1 MILPLLLGAGIVPGQ
16 QAERAGEDLRPYSRE
31 LAPRTAPDKWVTFSQ
46 FPDKALGGRAFG
58 RIRFRLDVDTTGKVA
73 ACHILATSGFWI
85 LDEETCSI
93 LRHRAS
99 FIPALDADGKP
110 VASTYMSAFTWAR
123 GDKLREQWEALM
135 KAVGE
140 PGFVRVTVKKLPA
153 GYQTR
158 PLVRIRFD
166 QAGKPAE
173 CRLEISSGSEAIDRA
188 ACAQV
193 MTGAEPAQ
201 STPLVGKLDT
211 RMFFVWF
218 TEEPVR

>member
-1 MILPLLLGAGIVPGQ
+1 MILASLLAIGGVPVG
-16 QAERAGEDLRPYSRE
+16 QAEAPAPDLRPFSRQ
-31 LAPRTAPDKWVTFSQ
+31 LAPRTAPGKWVTFSQ
-46 FPDKALGGRAFG
+46 FPDRALDGRAFG
-58 RIRFRLDVDTTGKVA
+58 RIRFRLDVDASGAVT

-110 VASTYMSAFTWAR
+110 VAATYTSAFTWAR
-123 GDKLREQWEALM
+123 GDKGKTEWEALIR
-135 KAVGE
+135 AVGE
-140 PGFVRVTVKKLPA
+140 PGFVAVTVKDLPA
-153 GYQTR
+153 SYRQR

-166 QAGKPAE
+166 QAGKPVE
-173 CRLEISSGSEAIDRA
+173 CRLEIGSGSAAVDRA
-188 ACAQV
+188 ACPQV
-193 MTGAEPAQ
+193 MAGAEVAK

-218 TEEPVR
+218 REAPAS